1 MSHEETGKGSTS
13 ERFAV
18 EADRRV
24 VGVAVRGARGFRFFS
39 SDPDYAGLEAQTF
52 PRVRALMHKIGTIAR
67 ALAEKRRGSGKFR
80 RLGKRG

>member
-1 MSHEETGKGSTS
+1 MS

-24 VGVAVRGARGFRFFS
+24 VGVAVRGAGGFRFFS
-39 SDPDYAGLEAQTF
+39 SDPDYAGLEAETF
-52 PRVRALMHKIGTIAR
+52 PRIRALMNKIGAIAR

-80 RLGKRG
+80 RRRKPGG